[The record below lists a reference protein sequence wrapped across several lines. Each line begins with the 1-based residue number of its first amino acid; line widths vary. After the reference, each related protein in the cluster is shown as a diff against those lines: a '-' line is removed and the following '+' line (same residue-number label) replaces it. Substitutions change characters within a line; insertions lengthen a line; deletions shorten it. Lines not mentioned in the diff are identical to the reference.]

1 MGEYERTNKRIVDLK
16 KLKLELFEALEDIR
30 YQIELVESE
39 IADCEG
45 YLLELRSI
53 DGDDEQFY
61 KRK

>member
-1 MGEYERTNKRIVDLK
+1 MKSTQCDKVLEYMRKFGSINK
-16 KLKLELFEALEDIR
+16 FEALEDIR

-53 DGDDEQFY
+53 DGDDE
-61 KRK
+61 

>member
-1 MGEYERTNKRIVDLK
+1 MGEYERTNKRIADLK
-16 KLKLELFEALEDIR
+16 KLKLELFETLEDIR

-53 DGDDEQFY
+53 DGDDE
-61 KRK
+61 

>member
-1 MGEYERTNKRIVDLK
+1 MSIGGNIMGEYERTNKRIAELK

-30 YQIELVESE
+30 YQIELTESE

-53 DGDDEQFY
+53 DGDE
-61 KRK
+61 

>member
-16 KLKLELFEALEDIR
+16 KLKLELFEVLEDIR

-53 DGDDEQFY
+53 DGDDE
-61 KRK
+61 

>member
-1 MGEYERTNKRIVDLK
+1 MGEYERTNKRIADLK
-16 KLKLELFEALEDIR
+16 KLKLELFETLEDIH

-53 DGDDEQFY
+53 DGDDE
-61 KRK
+61 

>member
-1 MGEYERTNKRIVDLK
+1 MGEYERTNKRIADLK

-30 YQIELVESE
+30 CQIELVESE

-53 DGDDEQFY
+53 DSDDE
-61 KRK
+61 

>member
-1 MGEYERTNKRIVDLK
+1 MGEYERTNKRIAELK

-30 YQIELVESE
+30 YQIELTESE

-53 DGDDEQFY
+53 DGNDD
-61 KRK
+61 

>member
-1 MGEYERTNKRIVDLK
+1 MGEYERTNKRIADLK

>member
-1 MGEYERTNKRIVDLK
+1 MGEYENTYKRIADLK

-30 YQIELVESE
+30 YQIEVIESE

-53 DGDDEQFY
+53 DGDD
-61 KRK
+61 K

>member
-1 MGEYERTNKRIVDLK
+1 MGEDERTSKRIADLK

-30 YQIELVESE
+30 YQIELIESE

-53 DGDDEQFY
+53 DGDDE
-61 KRK
+61 